1 MLSHCV
7 FPKKNLLN
15 WLNLRICNY
24 THKLN
29 FISQR
34 SCFLEGSCLEISK
47 DFGLLRAG
55 LGDNSFGTA
64 RLTSTILPLSSWN
77 V

>member
-15 WLNLRICNY
+15 WLNLRVICNY

-47 DFGLLRAG
+47 DL
-55 LGDNSFGTA
+55 
-64 RLTSTILPLSSWN
+64 
-77 V
+77 